1 MSIISAVQTYIKT
14 YTELET
20 NAPVWVDYLGKE
32 PTQYAISPLPGARIV
47 ETYLDCSSLREFP
60 FAFEAVVSNADDA
73 VRLENLDFFE
83 AFAHWLDTQTKAGTL
98 PSLSTGK
105 TAETIEALGWG
116 YPFDESESGT
126 SVYQIQCKLT
136 YHEVAP

>member
-14 YTELET
+14 YTELEA

-32 PTQYAISPLPGARIV
+32 PTQYGISQLPGARIV
-47 ETYLDCSSLREFP
+47 ETYLNESTLREFP
-60 FAFEAVVSNADDA
+60 FAFEAVVSNAADA
-73 VRLENLDFFE
+73 VRLENLGFFE
-83 AFAHWLDTQTKAGTL
+83 AFAHWLDTQSKAGTL
-98 PSLSTGK
+98 PSLGTGK
-105 TAETIEALGWG
+105 TAEKIEALGWG

-136 YHEVAP
+136 YSEVAP